1 LNSIVYTGG
10 WTDTAGAVN
19 LMLNEFNAFGEA
31 GNVTTGIVFT
41 DGVPYAP
48 AVRSMF
54 AATQIKSKVT
64 ASA

>member
-1 LNSIVYTGG
+1 
-10 WTDTAGAVN
+10 VN